1 MDYFNNLSTVLTQ
14 AVGPGDNALKV
25 QSLPNSAFVDFDP
38 EGAEI
43 FRDVATMLTLSDPA
57 NPDVFE
63 IVEAY
68 NFASTLADG
77 TRSYGVEAYRG
88 TENTEQRDWPVGT
101 LVQARITAGMLDNLE
116 DEHRY
121 LKLFVPS
128 GKAARNAQGFGDEAR
143 AGGEN
148 SLAVGTRAMTELGSQ
163 FGLAIGQRTTAAETN
178 AMALGGFAY
187 AGGANSVALN
197 AQVWTDDSLAV
208 SALPVLGRGCP
219 IHTESDR
226 FQITPLQGRVSLEG
240 HLATD
245 TVDIGVPRVLG
256 SEQPFADMD
265 VVRQAGAPAGVYYR
279 MAFAFKEAWD
289 AGGMPL
295 ESWPRRADPQDGVG
309 VGGYDFVRTTPPGFP
324 VFTPPA
330 LGDVFWDN
338 TGSFYMAWLGIA
350 ANTCQIDIPEGVV
363 AFVNELAFMCLGK
376 VGAGADAQVTVKTWL
391 ADGTELTAIT
401 SAAVVPDGAYHRV
414 QLELPAGFKDRGI
427 RGGIHLE
434 WASAEYSCLGRF
446 TARGLFVTRH
456 DLTGCGEG
464 ETNLAHRSGGIYPW
478 ERDGVES

>member
-1 MDYFNNLSTVLTQ
+1 MDYFNNLATVLTQ
-14 AVGPGDNALKV
+14 AIAPGDYVLGV
-25 QSLPNSAFVDFDP
+25 QGLPHSAFVDFDP

-43 FRDVATMLTLSDPA
+43 SQAVEAVLTLSDPS

-68 NFASTLADG
+68 SFASTLTG
-77 TRSYGVEAYRG
+77 GSRSYGLEVYRG
-88 TENTEQRDWPVGT
+88 IENTEQRDWPVGT

-116 DEHRY
+116 DEQRY

-143 AGGEN
+143 AGGES
-148 SLAVGTRAMTELGSQ
+148 SLAVGTRAMTELGSEY
-163 FGLAIGQRTTAAETN
+163 GLAIGQRSTAAEPN

-226 FQITPLQGRVSLEG
+226 FQATPLQGRVSFEG

-279 MAFAFKEAWD
+279 MGIAFKEAWD
-289 AGGMPL
+289 AEGMPL
-295 ESWPRRADPQDGVG
+295 ESWPRRADAQEGEG
-309 VGGYDFVRTTPPGFP
+309 VGGYNFVRSTPPGFP
-324 VFTPPA
+324 VYTPPE
-330 LGDVFWDN
+330 LGSVFSEN

-391 ADGTELTAIT
+391 ADGTEYTAIT
-401 SAAVVPDGAYHRV
+401 SAAVVADGAYHRV

-434 WASAEYSCLGRF
+434 WVSAEYSCLGRF

-478 ERDGVES
+478 EREGVES